1 MSTRDRS
8 GFTIVELLV
17 VVAII
22 GVLVALLMPAVQM
35 AREAA
40 RRAQCSNNL
49 RQCGM
54 AITHYATAKEFM
66 PASRTY
72 RRTRVADLEKNIL
85 GWVIP
90 VLGELEQAGL
100 LMDIRDNKLPT
111 EATPLPIL
119 KCPSHGIFGS
129 EDFPTS
135 YVVNGGRANRRT
147 GDIDPDYPNY
157 YYFDWPANGAFVD
170 ELPPEVAEN
179 KPQPKIRLD
188 EIAKY
193 DGTSNTLMM
202 TENAAAEGWLYA
214 DREQLAVTLWFPP
227 EGPIED
233 FEDPTKT
240 RFIGLNED
248 FKAGPAKLKDADIG
262 IRYARPA
269 SSHPGGFMVV
279 MCDNSVRFMSETTDY
294 RVFAVLMTHRGERAN
309 KASLNTFSGAMP
321 PWQSHS
327 HPGYP
332 GTNF

>member
-54 AITHYATAKEFM
+54 AITHYATAKERM
-66 PASRTY
+66 PASRTSA
-72 RRTRVADLEKNIL
+72 RTPTGWVYL

-90 VLGELEQAGL
+90 VLGELEQEGL
-100 LMDIRDNKLPT
+100 KRDLLEDLRVGNLPI

-135 YVVNGGRANRRT
+135 YVVNGGRR
-147 GDIDPDYPNY
+147 NY
-157 YYFDWPANGAFVD
+157 TDGTCNFDNFDWAANGAFVD
-170 ELPPEVAEN
+170 EGPPSVTGRN
-179 KPQPKIRLD
+179 KGQDKIRLD

-202 TENAAAEGWLYA
+202 TENTAAEGWLYA
-214 DREQLAVTLWFPP
+214 DLEQLAQTLWILPGDLRVGETFH
-227 EGPIED
+227 E
-233 FEDPTKT
+233 
-240 RFIGLNED
+240 LNE
-248 FKAGPAKLKDADIG
+248 KPKTPAYKLRQDIG
-262 IRYARPA
+262 WARPA
-269 SSHPGGFMVV
+269 SAHPGGFMVV
-279 MCDNSVRFMSETTDY
+279 MCDNSVQFMSETTDY
-294 RVFAVLMTHRGERAN
+294 RVFAVLMTHRGERATDPKPQN
-309 KASLNTFSGAMP
+309 DCTPVPYPNPA
-321 PWQSHS
+321 WQSHS
-327 HPGYP
+327 NPGYP